1 MKITFNEL
9 NCRQMD
15 VKLTLGAI
23 EDYCDELNI
32 KKGWEASISESPK
45 NIRLFIYHL
54 VKHNDVTKEELKDLA
69 FSELNKAMGVLGTGE
84 GKAVEG

>member
-1 MKITFNEL
+1 MNKTYIEL
-9 NCRQMD
+9 NGRQLD

-45 NIRLFIYHL
+45 NIRLFIYH
-54 VKHNDVTKEELKDLA
+54 
-69 FSELNKAMGVLGTGE
+69 
-84 GKAVEG
+84 